1 MRRQDKMKDTDK
13 DKGRIKPT
21 AVFSMAGALVSAA
34 ILLSGLSLIG
44 SESSQSAAIAQE
56 QSTTDGTSG
65 GGSSSSTASN
75 TTAVTGG
82 SAAQGE
88 NATSTTGGGANQST
102 SEIRMSLEQ
111 ARTALQNNDTQSAMT
126 FLDKA
131 LGAMGTGGTEGNMTS
146 SSASSG
152 GNATT
157 TGGSEGVSVGGTS
170 AADDYD
176 ETPDAGG

>member
-1 MRRQDKMKDTDK
+1 MRRQNRMKDSDK
-13 DKGRIKPT
+13 DRGRIKPT

-44 SESSQSAAIAQE
+44 SESSQSAIAQE
-56 QSTTDGTSG
+56 QSTTGGTSG

-82 SAAQGE
+82 GAAQGE
-88 NATSTTGGGANQST
+88 NATSTTGGANQST

-131 LGAMGTGGTEGNMTS
+131 LGSMGTGGTEGNMTS

-152 GNATT
+152 GNSTT
-157 TGGSEGVSVGGTS
+157 SGGSEGVSVGGTS